1 MFDVRAFLSY
11 LTNAYLL
18 EGVLVTI
25 GLTIATMVVGL
36 ILGMMLALMR
46 MSNGVLLSGVAGF
59 YVWIFRETP
68 LLVQLVLVYT
78 GLPQIGL
85 RLGVLPSALLALSLN
100 EAAYLSETIRGGF
113 NGIPRG
119 QAEASKALGLS
130 RWRTLRL
137 VLMPQVARLI
147 IPPLGNSLNGLLKA
161 TSLASVIS
169 LEELMRRSQ
178 VLMQEKFE
186 VLELYCVAAVHYPV
200 LTTLWNLIQV
210 RLERHYG
217 RGYAET
223 GRPAPRLAYRTPGW
237 SDQPFPTVA
246 ILPWLMLSEKEWPVL
261 EAAINLFAWRL
272 WARSRPACFDRSR
285 RSTCEILVH

>member
-18 EGVLVTI
+18 EGVAVTI
-25 GLTIATMVVGL
+25 GLTVATMIIGL
-36 ILGMMLALMR
+36 LLGTGLALMR
-46 MSNGVLLSGVAGF
+46 MSKGRVLSGVAGF
-59 YVWIFRETP
+59 YVWVFRGTP
-68 LLVQLVLVYT
+68 LLVQLVLIYT
-78 GLPQIGL
+78 GLPQLGI

-113 NGIPRG
+113 NGIAKG
-119 QAEASKALGLS
+119 QTEAAKALGLS
-130 RWRTLRL
+130 RWSTLRL

-169 LEELMRRSQ
+169 LEEVMRRSQ

-186 VLELYCVAAVHYPV
+186 VLELYCVAAVFYLV
-200 LTTLWNLIQV
+200 LTTLWNLVQV

-217 RGYAET
+217 RGYAEMAS
-223 GRPAPRLAYRTPGW
+223 APRPSQA
-237 SDQPFPTVA
+237 
-246 ILPWLMLSEKEWPVL
+246 
-261 EAAINLFAWRL
+261 
-272 WARSRPACFDRSR
+272 
-285 RSTCEILVH
+285 